1 MQLLG
6 IMKILV
12 LGSLAESL
20 TIFRGTLMCEMVR
33 RGHTVIA
40 CAPDASLEIRK
51 KLDENRIQYQN
62 ISIERTGLNPLKDV
76 GTIFNL
82 IKIFRKMGPTH
93 IISYTIKPVIYGSIA
108 GKLARI
114 PMISS
119 MITGLGY
126 SFSNSDVKS
135 RGVNKLVSML
145 YRASLKYNRKVF
157 FQNPDDMNLF
167 LKLKLANTQQSV
179 LINGS
184 GVDISLF
191 EEVPFPVTVSFLMIA
206 RLIRQKG
213 VCLYVKAACAL
224 KKKYPH
230 VTFNLIGAI
239 DKGNPA
245 SISEQELRL
254 WVEQGSIGYIE
265 KLADVRPAIAA
276 SSVYVLPSY
285 REGTPRTILEAM
297 AMGRPI
303 VTTQVP
309 GCRETVRHGEN
320 GYLVPLNNVQALIE
334 AMERFVIHPELIQ
347 SMGTRSRQ
355 IAIEKYD
362 VHKVNAVI
370 MEAIGIGPTCN

>member
-191 EEVPFPVTVSFLMIA
+191 EEVPFPVTVSFLMIS

>member
-206 RLIRQKG
+206 RLIRQNG